1 MPKVPPVSPDRN
13 AQSSDLVRIV
23 GVFYALVLG
32 QAVINVGHPLLGVG
46 HKVHSL
52 VALGL
57 LMAFTGASWKYL
69 RFSLNIERTPYD
81 VRWMTRAPK
90 TVTEEL
96 RFGLD
101 LIIAACYAY
110 LLVQCI
116 DLRADA
122 QIDLWSLLLSLTAI
136 NAVDYL
142 STRLVRHHWAV
153 EASKGRSN
161 LISHVLLWWPPV
173 LMLGYVSQ
181 YGRSHHRASLN
192 LIVIVIGVVLLNM
205 RELVERRAANENWV
219 RSLDTPSEDVSG
231 HAVYLASPLG
241 FSEAS
246 SGCYRE
252 VLCPSVRAA
261 GWAALDLWNISV
273 ADRQRIEISRG
284 SNPNRAGLRELDRKF
299 GQLNVDMIDRSFA
312 VLAVLD
318 GGDVDSGTAAE
329 VGYASAKGK
338 RVIGLRLD
346 TRVTGDN
353 EGVTVN
359 LQVEHFLSNRDDI
372 ARTVGDA
379 IHALGRPTG
388 VRQVPR

>member
-1 MPKVPPVSPDRN
+1 
-13 AQSSDLVRIV
+13 
-23 GVFYALVLG
+23 
-32 QAVINVGHPLLGVG
+32 
-46 HKVHSL
+46 
-52 VALGL
+52 
-57 LMAFTGASWKYL
+57 
-69 RFSLNIERTPYD
+69 
-81 VRWMTRAPK
+81 
-90 TVTEEL
+90 
-96 RFGLD
+96 
-101 LIIAACYAY
+101 
-110 LLVQCI
+110 
-116 DLRADA
+116 
-122 QIDLWSLLLSLTAI
+122 
-136 NAVDYL
+136 
-142 STRLVRHHWAV
+142 
-153 EASKGRSN
+153 
-161 LISHVLLWWPPV
+161 
-173 LMLGYVSQ
+173 
-181 YGRSHHRASLN
+181 
-192 LIVIVIGVVLLNM
+192 
-205 RELVERRAANENWV
+205 
-219 RSLDTPSEDVSG
+219 
-231 HAVYLASPLG
+231 
-241 FSEAS
+241 
-246 SGCYRE
+246 
-252 VLCPSVRAA
+252 
-261 GWAALDLWNISV
+261 V